1 MWNLP
6 GLGIE
11 PMYPVL
17 AGGFLSTVPPGKS
30 SDSIIMHPRPRW
42 FLRRKAR
49 TLLSQ
54 PYFAICYWI
63 TCPNSVNELWNQKEK
78 KKLKI
83 FLLLITHILSV
94 TAKGQVTGRVRTGV
108 CRGESCHL
116 SRAPP
121 TWSPWQPCHPLEV
134 GQSGLC
140 QEEGTLH
147 RPNTC
152 ENLHPEHVRATWP
165 PKVWPSEAPTLWH
178 PG

>member
-1 MWNLP
+1 MESPWTRDWTHVPCIGRRILIHCATGEVFWLYHHASTTQMVLEKESKNSSLPALLCNLLLNHLP
-6 GLGIE
+6 QFSQWTVE
-11 PMYPVL
+11 P
-17 AGGFLSTVPPGKS
+17 K
-30 SDSIIMHPRPRW
+30 R
-42 FLRRKAR
+42 
-49 TLLSQ
+49 
-54 PYFAICYWI
+54 
-63 TCPNSVNELWNQKEK
+63 K

-108 CRGESCHL
+108 CRSESCHL

-140 QEEGTLH
+140 QEERTLH

-165 PKVWPSEAPTLWH
+165 PKVWPSEAPALWH